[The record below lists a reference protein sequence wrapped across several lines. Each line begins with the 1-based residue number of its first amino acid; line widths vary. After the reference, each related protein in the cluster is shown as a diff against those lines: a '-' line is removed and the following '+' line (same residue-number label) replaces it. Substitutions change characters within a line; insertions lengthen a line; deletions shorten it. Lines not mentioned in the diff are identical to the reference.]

1 MINTNHEKI
10 YYRPFRKDFYT
21 VVPEIA
27 NMTDEGKLRLVSFS
41 DILTDML
48 PRSEVKAYR
57 EELDG
62 IKVVGKR
69 CPRPIKTWSQCITS
83 DKILQ
88 AMRKSVFYFGSFRF
102 DSLRSSFQIQL

>member
-1 MINTNHEKI
+1 MIITNHEKI

-21 VVPEIA
+21 PVPEIA
-27 NMTDEGKLRLVSFS
+27 NMTDAGRSK
-41 DILTDML
+41 ILINLLIKTHDFYF
-48 PRSEVKAYR
+48 SEVAAYR

-62 IKVVGKR
+62 IQVTGKR

-88 AMRKSVFYFGSFRF
+88 CLRK
-102 DSLRSSFQIQL
+102 

>member
-1 MINTNHEKI
+1 MIVTDHEKI

-21 VVPEIA
+21 VGPEIA
-27 NMTDEGKLRLVSFS
+27 HMTDLGKTTAFFAITLIFSFV
-41 DILTDML
+41 
-48 PRSEVKAYR
+48 EVAAYR

-69 CPRPIKTWSQCITS
+69 CPRPIKAWSQCITS

-88 AMRKSVFYFGSFRF
+88 CLRK
-102 DSLRSSFQIQL
+102 

>member
-1 MINTNHEKI
+1 MLLSFSQEMITTNHEKI

-27 NMTDEGKLRLVSFS
+27 NMTDLGKWQ
-41 DILTDML
+41 TE
-48 PRSEVKAYR
+48 RSYSPSSTSLGMFTEVAAYR

-62 IKVVGKR
+62 IKVMGKR

-88 AMRKSVFYFGSFRF
+88 TLRK
-102 DSLRSSFQIQL
+102 